1 MRKDDGLTV
10 GDRIKQ
16 RRIELGL
23 LQEEVAERAGYVG
36 KSAISKIEHGG
47 NTITMKQVRRMAS
60 ALDCSMEYLMGWSEP
75 TNIKVQDKAISSN
88 DIPLA
93 LDLYAQYQNA
103 PREVQVAID
112 VLLKSSRSDL

>member
-1 MRKDDGLTV
+1 MLPNDNKTV
-10 GDRIKQ
+10 GDRIRD

-23 LQEEVAERAGYVG
+23 LQEELAERAGYCG
-36 KSAISKIEHGG
+36 KSAVSKLEHAGNDIS
-47 NTITMKQVRRMAS
+47 MKQVRRLAA
-60 ALDCSMEYLMGWSEP
+60 ALDCSMEHLMGWKES
-75 TNIKVQDKAISSN
+75 TSIKVQDKSVSSN

-93 LDLYAQYQNA
+93 LDLYAQYMNA

>member
-1 MRKDDGLTV
+1 MKLKDNLTV
-10 GDRIKQ
+10 GERIRD

-23 LQEEVAERAGYVG
+23 LQEDLAEKAGYCG
-36 KSAISKIEHGG
+36 KSAISKIEHLG
-47 NTITMKQVRRMAS
+47 NNVSMKQVRRLAA
-60 ALDCSMEYLMGWSEP
+60 ALDCSMEYLMGWGEP
-75 TNIKVQDKAISSN
+75 TKIKVQDNSVSST

-93 LDLYAQYQNA
+93 LDLYSQYMNA

>member
-1 MRKDDGLTV
+1 MKPNDGLTV
-10 GDRIKQ
+10 GDRIKD

-23 LQEEVAERAGYVG
+23 LQEELAERAGYVG
-36 KSAISKIEHGG
+36 KSAISKIEHSG
-47 NTITMKQVRRMAS
+47 NNISMKLVRRMAA

-75 TNIKVQDKAISSN
+75 TRITVQDKALSSN

-93 LDLYAQYQNA
+93 LDLYTQYTNA

-112 VLLKSSRSDL
+112 VLLKSSRSEL